1 MWVVI
6 FLGGTMTL
14 LETFFPELRPIET
27 TPYNLVRKSDSELL
41 LELVV
46 TGIPEE
52 SVDIELSGNVLKVSA
67 THDDSREYLYRGIKQ
82 SSFTHKFNLRDD
94 VEVKSAFVKNGILSV
109 VLEIQVPEEKK
120 PRKILL
126 TH

>member
-1 MWVVI
+1 
-6 FLGGTMTL
+6 MTL
-14 LETFFPELRPIET
+14 LETFFPELRVVEP
-27 TPYNLVRKSDSELL
+27 TPYNLVRKSDTELL

-67 THDDSREYLYRGIKQ
+67 THADDRKYLYCGIKPK
-82 SSFTHKFNLRDD
+82 SFTHKFNLRDD
-94 VEVKSAFVKNGILSV
+94 VEVKSASLKNGILSV